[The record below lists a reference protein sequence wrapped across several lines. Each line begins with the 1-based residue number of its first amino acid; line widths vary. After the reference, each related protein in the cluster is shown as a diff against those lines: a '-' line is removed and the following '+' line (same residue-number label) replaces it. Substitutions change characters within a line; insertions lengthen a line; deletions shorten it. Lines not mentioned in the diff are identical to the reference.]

1 VPPVPRGAAKKELK
15 ELMHN
20 ILSSQAVLRLA
31 RRWTKTELSSEDAA
45 AIQESQER
53 VVVGFLKFLRKYDI
67 KRFVV
72 DVFSNGKSDWMKFV
86 FTDDREV
93 NIFYCELPRYA
104 EYLLVNIARFLHE
117 TCQYAHLYDKRL
129 LRSVVEFMACSEAY
143 GVDKI
148 TVVLRQRK
156 VSRAGGVMEE

>member
-1 VPPVPRGAAKKELK
+1 MVGMSGTKKELVR
-15 ELMHN
+15 N

-31 RRWTKTELSSEDAA
+31 RRWTKAELSEDAA
-45 AIQESQER
+45 AAIQER

-72 DVFSNGKSDWMKFV
+72 DVFSNGNSDWMRIIFS
-86 FTDDREV
+86 DGGEV

-104 EYLLVNIARFLHE
+104 EYLLKNIARFLHD
-117 TCQYAHLYDKRL
+117 TCQYAHLYTDKRL
-129 LRSVVEFMACSEAY
+129 LRSVVEFMVCSEAY

-148 TVVLRQRK
+148 TVVLRQRRRK
-156 VSRAGGVMEE
+156 VSRKASGGVVEG